1 MGLFALAGATAMLC
15 VGSSIGTLVAG
26 RLLQGLSAA
35 VVWTVGLALLADTVG
50 QQGIGQVM
58 GYVSLSISIG
68 YLIAPFL
75 GGVVYQKAG
84 YYSVYYMAFALIV
97 VDIFLRLVLVEKKV
111 AEKWNKDSDAEHV
124 PLPSSVSL
132 QPSDTLAVTQPP
144 LHEKSDGHPLTSATA
159 LSSTRIQRS
168 VLPPILTLLTS
179 RRLLAAL
186 WGCMV
191 QSSILTAFDSVLP
204 LRVSALFGWSST
216 GAGLIFLALVV
227 PSFIAPVAGT
237 ISDKYGP
244 RWLATAGFITAC
256 PFLVLLRLV
265 DHDSLNQKVLLGA
278 LLALIGISLTL
289 VMTPLMAEITYVVE
303 AKEKSNPGGY
313 GEKGAYAQAYGL
325 FNTAFAG
332 GTLIGP
338 IWGGFVVARAGWET
352 MAWTLGLLSALSAIP
367 TMIWAGGF
375 ITNRHRDQARWNHKK
390 KDDEATTA

>member
-1 MGLFALAGATAMLC
+1 MGLFALAGATVMLC
-15 VGSSIGTLVAG
+15 IGSSIGTLVAG

-35 VVWTVGLALLADTVG
+35 TVWTVGLALLADTIG
-50 QQGIGQVM
+50 QQGIGQAM
-58 GYVSLSISIG
+58 GYVSISISLG
-68 YLIAPFL
+68 YLIAPML

-84 YYSVYYMAFALIV
+84 YYSVYYIAFALIV

-111 AEKWNKDSDAEHV
+111 AEQWNKDSNAEHV
-124 PLPSSVSL
+124 PSPSPTSS
-132 QPSDTLAVTQPP
+132 QPSDTPAVIRPP
-144 LHEKSDGHPLTSATA
+144 LHEKSNGEPLASAIA

-168 VLPPILTLLTS
+168 ALPPILTLLAS

-191 QSSILTAFDSVLP
+191 QASILTAFDSVLP

-244 RWLATAGFITAC
+244 RWLATTGFVLAC

-278 LLALIGISLTL
+278 LLALVGGSLTIVL
-289 VMTPLMAEITYVVE
+289 TPLVAEVTYVVE
-303 AKEKSNPGGY
+303 AKEKSNPGAY

-338 IWGGFVVARAGWET
+338 IWGGFVVARAGWDT
-352 MAWTLGLLSALSAIP
+352 MAWSLGLLSALSAIP

-375 ITNRHRDQARWNHKK
+375 ITKRHGDQARWNHKE
-390 KDDEATTA
+390 DNDEVTTA

>member
-1 MGLFALAGATAMLC
+1 MGLFALAGATVMLC

-50 QQGIGQVM
+50 QEGIGQTM
-58 GYVSLSISIG
+58 GYVSLSISLG

-75 GGVVYQKAG
+75 GGIVYQKAG
-84 YYSVYYMAFALIV
+84 YYSVYYMAFTLII

-111 AEKWNKDSDAEHV
+111 AEKWNKDSGVEHV
-124 PLPSSVSL
+124 PSPSSNLS
-132 QPSDTLAVTQPP
+132 QPSDTPAVLQPP
-144 LHEKSDGHPLTSATA
+144 FREKSNGQPLTSAAA
-159 LSSTRIQRS
+159 LSSTHNQQS
-168 VLPPILTLLTS
+168 ALPPILTLLAS

-186 WGCMV
+186 WGCLV
-191 QSSILTAFDSVLP
+191 QASILTAFDSVLP

-216 GAGLIFLALVV
+216 GAGLIFLTLVV

-237 ISDKYGP
+237 ISDNYGP
-244 RWLATAGFITAC
+244 RWLATAGFVLAC
-256 PFLVLLRLV
+256 PFLVLLRFV

-278 LLALIGISLTL
+278 LLALIGGSLTI

-303 AKEKSNPGGY
+303 AKEKSNPGVY

-325 FNTAFAG
+325 FNTAFAS

-338 IWGGFVVARAGWET
+338 IWGGFVAARAGWDT

-367 TMIWAGGF
+367 TVIWAGGF
-375 ITNRHRDQARWNHKK
+375 ITNRHRDQARWNHKEK
-390 KDDEATTA
+390 TDEATTV